1 MAMEKYGVS
10 NKLKQQKAEL
20 SSLSQ
25 KLEKLDEE
33 HEKTADFTD
42 HRDRM
47 RKRVI
52 ELQIEI
58 AEQ

>member
-10 NKLKQQKAEL
+10 NKLRQQKAEL
-20 SSLSQ
+20 SSLSR
-25 KLEKLDEE
+25 KLEELDEE
-33 HEKTADFTD
+33 FEKTADFTD

-47 RKRVI
+47 RKRII